1 VPAAFG
7 AGRVSVLAAARHDHA
22 MSLWDSDGDEEGEGR
37 DGGDGRAPICPWC
50 GVTALAKHLSNVLD
64 SPFVCD
70 NEDCEAFGDE
80 V

>member
-1 VPAAFG
+1 
-7 AGRVSVLAAARHDHA
+7 
-22 MSLWDSDGDEEGEGR
+22 MSLWDSDGDDEGEGR
-37 DGGDGRAPICPWC
+37 DGGDGRAPICRWC